1 MAEKE
6 MFNSLL
12 ILEGITTDKMEQIVE
27 RLGDFCAATGRG
39 LGKYDIVMTKRV
51 VGREERELSVMYYG
65 DVLTIQERVGD
76 VATKHS
82 VKLRF
87 EEFQSF
93 LLM

>member
-12 ILEGITTDKMEQIVE
+12 LLEGITTDKMEQIVD
-27 RLGDFCAATGRG
+27 RLGDFCAAMGRG
-39 LGKYDIVMTKRV
+39 LGKYDIIMTKRV
-51 VGREERELSVMYYG
+51 VGHEERELSIVYYG
-65 DVLTIQERVGD
+65 DVLTIREYAGNE
-76 VATKHS
+76 ATKHS
-82 VKLRF
+82 VKLGV

>member
-12 ILEGITTDKMEQIVE
+12 LLEGIATDKMEQIVD
-27 RLGDFCAATGRG
+27 RLGDFCAAMGRG

-51 VGREERELSVMYYG
+51 VGHEERELSIMYYG
-65 DVLTIQERVGD
+65 DVLTMQERVGD

-82 VKLRF
+82 VKLGV

-93 LLM
+93 VLM